1 MKPQFTYPYLALTLN
16 PKSEKLKSENAVK
29 LLLVIHMIPPSVL
42 AIFGLDFVAEIFLL
56 LILLVIGIVVIIIIA
71 KVLLFVLP
79 AAIVAAV
86 VWFLTGSLFWA
97 GVAFLAVAFLSILK
111 RK

>member
-1 MKPQFTYPYLALTLN
+1 MILSTLLPVN
-16 PKSEKLKSENAVK
+16 QL
-29 LLLVIHMIPPSVL
+29 
-42 AIFGLDFVAEIFLL
+42 GFVFDVFLL
-56 LILLVIGIVVIIIIA
+56 LILLVIGIVIIIIIA

-86 VWFLTGSLFWA
+86 VWFLTGSLFYA
-97 GVAFLAVAFLSILK
+97 GIAFLVIAFLSVLK

>member
-1 MKPQFTYPYLALTLN
+1 MILSYLLPANQL
-16 PKSEKLKSENAVK
+16 
-29 LLLVIHMIPPSVL
+29 
-42 AIFGLDFVAEIFLL
+42 GFVFDIFLL
-56 LILLVIGIVVIIIIA
+56 LILLVVGIVIIIIIA
-71 KVLLFVLP
+71 KVLLFILP

-86 VWFLTGSLFWA
+86 VWFLTNDLRWA

>member
-1 MKPQFTYPYLALTLN
+1 MIL
-16 PKSEKLKSENAVK
+16 SH
-29 LLLVIHMIPPSVL
+29 LLPINQL
-42 AIFGLDFVAEIFLL
+42 GFVAEIFLL

-79 AAIVAAV
+79 AAIVAVV
-86 VWFLTGSLFWA
+86 VWFLTGSFFWA
-97 GVAFLAVAFLSILK
+97 GVAFLVVAFLSILR

>member
-1 MKPQFTYPYLALTLN
+1 
-16 PKSEKLKSENAVK
+16 
-29 LLLVIHMIPPSVL
+29 MILSHILPINQL
-42 AIFGLDFVAEIFLL
+42 GFVFDVFLL
-56 LILLVIGIVVIIIIA
+56 LILLVIGIVIIIIIA

-79 AAIVAAV
+79 AAIVAVV
-86 VWFLTGSLFWA
+86 VWFLTGFSLFWA

>member
-1 MKPQFTYPYLALTLN
+1 MIL
-16 PKSEKLKSENAVK
+16 SS
-29 LLLVIHMIPPSVL
+29 LLPANQL
-42 AIFGLDFVAEIFLL
+42 GFVFDVFLL
-56 LILLVIGIVVIIIIA
+56 LILLVIGIVIIIIIA

-86 VWFLTGSLFWA
+86 VWFLTRSLFYA
-97 GVAFLAVAFLSILK
+97 GIAFLVIAFLSVLK

>member
-1 MKPQFTYPYLALTLN
+1 
-16 PKSEKLKSENAVK
+16 
-29 LLLVIHMIPPSVL
+29 MIPSSVL
-42 AIFGLDFVAEIFLL
+42 PINGLGFVFDVFLL
-56 LILLVIGIVVIIIIA
+56 LILLVIGIVIIIIIA

-79 AAIVAAV
+79 AAIVAVV
-86 VWFLTGSLFWA
+86 VWFLTGFSLFWA

>member
-1 MKPQFTYPYLALTLN
+1 
-16 PKSEKLKSENAVK
+16 
-29 LLLVIHMIPPSVL
+29 MIPSSILP
-42 AIFGLDFVAEIFLL
+42 INGLGFLLEIFLL

-79 AAIVAAV
+79 AAIVAGV
-86 VWFLTGSLFWA
+86 VYFLTGGQLFLA
-97 GVAFLAVAFLSILK
+97 GIAFLAVAFLSILK